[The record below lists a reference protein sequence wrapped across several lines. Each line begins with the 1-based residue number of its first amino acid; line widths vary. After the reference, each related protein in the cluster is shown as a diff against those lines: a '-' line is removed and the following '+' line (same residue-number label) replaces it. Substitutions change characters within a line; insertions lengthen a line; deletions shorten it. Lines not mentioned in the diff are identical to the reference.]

1 MDEWALE
8 RYFDKYIAHDSSRI
22 NEEHDEGEEA
32 FFRLLPDELLTLP
45 ESGQNNTAENQSRTV
60 GPSLDHNSQNA
71 SAGPSSATPQ
81 CHKPLLR
88 PCIRPLL
95 SWFRVFASRNV
106 VSVVNLGCRL
116 DLDLIARTAW
126 NVVYSAQV
134 SHMLTM
140 RIRKPRTT
148 ANIFY
153 TGKLVCTGATSMEE
167 SKVAARRFARIVQKL
182 GFPVRF
188 LNFRIQMIV
197 ATCDT
202 FPVSLEN
209 LVRAHKEHCCYDP
222 ELFSC
227 VFYKLQPGQRIII
240 PWTGRLTLTGPK
252 NMEDIYRGFETIYPI
267 LCNFRI
273 RIRGGS

>member
-1 MDEWALE
+1 C
-8 RYFDKYIAHDSSRI
+8 FPQQKQ
-22 NEEHDEGEEA
+22 
-32 FFRLLPDELLTLP
+32 TLDLI
-45 ESGQNNTAENQSRTV
+45 SDAVVN
-60 GPSLDHNSQNA
+60 
-71 SAGPSSATPQ
+71 
-81 CHKPLLR
+81 
-88 PCIRPLL
+88 IRG
-95 SWFRVFASRNV
+95 NV

-202 FPVSLEN
+202 FPVPF
-209 LVRAHKEHCCYDP
+209 K
-222 ELFSC
+222 
-227 VFYKLQPGQRIII
+227 
-240 PWTGRLTLTGPK
+240 
-252 NMEDIYRGFETIYPI
+252 
-267 LCNFRI
+267 I
-273 RIRGGS
+273 RQLKSIRGCISHNKQLTT